1 MKLDQHGIARIDA
14 PEQPLEILARRIVQS
29 LARRAASVLDQQ
41 ATIATVRGVARR
53 TLDARVGRDPGEDE
67 LLDPPRAQQ
76 PLETRLVKRAHR
88 GLVEDRVARSWR
100 ELVQDLVLTP

>member
-1 MKLDQHGIARIDA
+1 MRTRRPCQLSVRATLAEGSAQLDQHGVARIDA
-14 PEQPLEILARRIVQS
+14 PEQPLEILARRVVQP

-41 ATIATVRGVARR
+41 ATIATVCGVARR

-76 PLETRLVKRAHR
+76 PLETR
-88 GLVEDRVARSWR
+88 
-100 ELVQDLVLTP
+100 